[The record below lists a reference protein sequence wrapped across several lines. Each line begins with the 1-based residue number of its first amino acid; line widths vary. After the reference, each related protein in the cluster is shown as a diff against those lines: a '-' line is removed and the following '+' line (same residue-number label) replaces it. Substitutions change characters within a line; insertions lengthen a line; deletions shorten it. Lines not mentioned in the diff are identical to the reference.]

1 MKALH
6 SRSPLK
12 KAATQMRNKDI
23 KILLVDDDE
32 ITNFLSREV
41 LQLHFTEAEIITV
54 TNGEEALEFLA
65 NQLIE
70 NKPLPNIMLLD
81 INMPLMNGWEF
92 LEKLEEGN
100 NHDYSSINIF
110 MYTSSVYFEDLN
122 RAKKNRLL
130 KNILTKPLNNEGIQ
144 EMVASVNTESIKQHD
159 TEQLN

>member
-1 MKALH
+1 
-6 SRSPLK
+6 
-12 KAATQMRNKDI
+12 MRTKEI

-41 LQLHFTEAEIITV
+41 LQLHFTEAEITTV

-65 NQLIE
+65 SQLNE

-92 LEKLEEGN
+92 LEKLAEGN
-100 NHDYSSINIF
+100 KHDYSSINIF

-122 RAKKNRLL
+122 RAKKNGLL

-144 EMVASVNTESIKQHD
+144 EMISSVNTESVEQHD